1 MELMCPVCDAPLEE
15 AGSTSRCRM
24 CEGAWIPE
32 DALVAILEQRASTL
46 VELPWQSRSGDKARP
61 CASCKAEMQTVDLGA
76 VQLDRCPDHGVWFD
90 ADELASLLR
99 EAKHFTT
106 KEMPAV
112 SEPKKSLLDRFR
124 KLFRGDKA

>member
-1 MELMCPVCDAPLEE
+1 
-15 AGSTSRCRM
+15 M
-24 CEGAWIPE
+24 CEGAWVPE

-46 VELPWQSRSGDKARP
+46 VELPWRARTGDKPRP
-61 CASCKAEMQTVDLGA
+61 CASCKAEMQTVDLGK

-106 KEMPAV
+106 KEMAAAH
-112 SEPKKSLLDRFR
+112 EPKEGLMHRLA
-124 KLFRGDKA
+124 KLFRGA

>member
-15 AGSTSRCRM
+15 AGSTQRCRM

-32 DALVAILEQRASTL
+32 EALVAILEQRASTL
-46 VELPWQSRSGDKARP
+46 VELPWTTRSGDKPRP
-61 CASCKAEMQTVDLGA
+61 CASCKSEMQTVDLGK
-76 VQLDRCPDHGVWFD
+76 VQLDRCPAHGVWFD

-99 EAKHFTT
+99 EAKHFT

-112 SEPKKSLLDRFR
+112 HEPKEGLLHRLA
-124 KLFRGDKA
+124 KLFRGEKT

>member
-1 MELMCPVCDAPLEE
+1 MCPVCDAPLEE
-15 AGSTSRCRM
+15 AGSTARCRM

-32 DALVAILEQRASTL
+32 EALVAILEQRASTL
-46 VELPWQSRSGDKARP
+46 VALPWQPRTGDKPRP
-61 CASCKAEMQTVDLGA
+61 CASCKAEMQTVDLGD

-112 SEPKKSLLDRFR
+112 HEPKEGLLHRFR
-124 KLFRGDKA
+124 KLFGGEKA